1 MTGWAIPWNEWGGVF
16 YEAMDKFDGQI
27 VCHNIAFEA
36 KWFEIRSRW
45 RMPWHRAHDTM
56 IMAQLIDPLGS
67 GALKRLT
74 SQYVDP
80 KAAALQ
86 SHLDTSMSENGWTW
100 GTVPTSFQPYWS
112 YGALDTVLTMRLFE
126 QFWDKCGPGKPYS
139 QAYELE
145 MAARKIV
152 TRMEL
157 NGARVDLDYS
167 HRKYDELTAYSE
179 SAKDWAKGMYGAS
192 ITSNEQLVRTL

>member
-1 MTGWAIPWNEWGGVF
+1 MN
-16 YEAMDKFDGQI
+16 KFDGQI

-67 GALKRLT
+67 GALKKLT

-86 SHLDTSMSENGWTW
+86 SMLDEELAKNGWTLNLT
-100 GTVPTSFQPYWS
+100 GHM
-112 YGALDTVLTMRLFE
+112 VL
-126 QFWDKCGPGKPYS
+126 
-139 QAYELE
+139 
-145 MAARKIV
+145 
-152 TRMEL
+152 
-157 NGARVDLDYS
+157 
-167 HRKYDELTAYSE
+167 
-179 SAKDWAKGMYGAS
+179 
-192 ITSNEQLVRTL
+192 